1 MALLRTPL
9 NQKREIYSDIPNTF
23 DLSPINSDVTRVTNE
38 EAVKQSIR
46 NLLLTDRGERP
57 FQRDFGSDIK
67 SMLFEPATPIIAR
80 IMQDHIKEFIRLKEP
95 RCNLIDVTVSAMID
109 SNQVEVTFLYNIINS
124 TETLQY
130 TLILDRVR

>member
-67 SMLFEPATPIIAR
+67 SMLFEPATPIIAT
-80 IMQDHIKEFIRLKEP
+80 IMEDHIKEFIRLKEP

>member
-67 SMLFEPATPIIAR
+67 SMLFEPATPIIAT
-80 IMQDHIKEFIRLKEP
+80 IMEDHIKEFIRLKEP
-95 RCNLIDVTVSAMID
+95 RCNLIDVTVSAMVD